1 MYSPISVI
9 HEFFLVLNT
18 FTNLSFLFSNLFSQ
32 PKQCVQQVVDAE
44 TLLKVVSKIVED
56 IPNIC
61 LSKFKVIF
69 IQYFQP
75 RLICLGLLHG
85 TE

>member
-1 MYSPISVI
+1 MYVRS
-9 HEFFLVLNT
+9 
-18 FTNLSFLFSNLFSQ
+18 NLSFLFSNLFSQ

-61 LSKFKVIF
+61 LSKFKVI
-69 IQYFQP
+69 YFKEYWQLFGS
-75 RLICLGLLHG
+75 RSIRLGLLHG
-85 TE
+85 PGNTFSNNFSLF